1 MLMKASAVDSG
12 TPAGKRKR
20 QPIDVEVCWGSI
32 LSGGASV
39 CEVVPPKGGAFREK
53 FCARCRQRGV
63 LVPVTRVRVPVGTAE
78 LSNQRTAGVWNS
90 PSRAVPWPDYRII
103 NQTADCTGPILVILR
118 NECSVRLPNLAPLPD
133 LPAITSLPWPPP
145 GFIAFRVSRTL
156 VPMTPLPWSF
166 VVEAER
172 VAAAATGAGTQQ
184 YGSGTG
190 PPASSPPDD
199 GFAHLPSTFPSQAPS
214 RLPMAPYPPIAV
226 TIAPSLLPASAAA
239 AAPAAE
245 PAAEPAAAQP
255 SPLAAGLAA
264 HEVEDLD
271 ERLADLLDRESAEN
285 IAAFL
290 GLAPSAPPSPS
301 AGPLPSFGATWLAL
315 LGEATHTPEEPP
327 PPNASQLLVP
337 MPRPVVSLGL
347 PITALLP
354 VEALPPFVDLLRS
367 NALRGAFFVFAALV
381 GASPLSFRE
390 GTAALLAVV
399 AAWLVQACVLYA
411 RLGRADAVVVA
422 LLFPMMAA
430 AGSLAAR
437 AICYPPGK
445 AGSSGRPQV
454 G

>member
-1 MLMKASAVDSG
+1 MLLKASAVDSG

-118 NECSVRLPNLAPLPD
+118 NECSVRLPHLAPLPD

-199 GFAHLPSTFPSQAPS
+199 GFAHRPSTFPSQAPS

-290 GLAPSAPPSPS
+290 GLAPSAPPSPP
-301 AGPLPSFGATWLAL
+301 AGPLPSFGASAAEPPFRSSHAELFALGRNL
-315 LGEATHTPEEPP
+315 LGTFSEESRVATSPREASR
-327 PPNASQLLVP
+327 NLLGAP
-337 MPRPVVSLGL
+337 SPGRRPRDV
-347 PITALLP
+347 I
-354 VEALPPFVDLLRS
+354 VEVT
-367 NALRGAFFVFAALV
+367 
-381 GASPLSFRE
+381 PLSHPRAP
-390 GTAALLAVV
+390 GLA
-399 AAWLVQACVLYA
+399 
-411 RLGRADAVVVA
+411 
-422 LLFPMMAA
+422 P
-430 AGSLAAR
+430 
-437 AICYPPGK
+437 
-445 AGSSGRPQV
+445 
-454 G
+454 